1 MKHIPEAMCPMQ
13 ASNGLSDIERQCHYD
28 FGNVQRCIIGVMLLN
43 PSNPQAFSILRG
55 MDYYNA
61 RSGMFFNFYIPG
73 QAYRPKWDHE
83 EARIFERFDA
93 NAFAD
98 CIRDFERI
106 IPDYHYSGKPELL
119 FFNVRYGSPYWGE
132 TLLLQ
137 LDELEKSSGRDFEII
152 FEKIYQSIVLVNA
165 SSISD
170 IGLDIGIDVA
180 SRSLLDS
187 LKHLLGRIPFIGDL
201 AKNSKGIYFK

>member
-1 MKHIPEAMCPMQ
+1 MQ
-13 ASNGLSDIERQCHYD
+13 ASNGLSDIERQCNDD
-28 FGNVQRCIIGVMLLN
+28 FRNVKRCIIGVMLLK
-43 PSNPQAFSILRG
+43 PSNPQALSILRG

-73 QAYRPKWDHE
+73 QAYRPKWEHE
-83 EARIFERFDA
+83 EVQIFERFDA
-93 NAFAD
+93 KAFAD
-98 CIRDFERI
+98 CIRELEMK

-119 FFNVRYGSPYWGE
+119 FFNVQHGKPNWRE
-132 TLLLQ
+132 TLILQ
-137 LDELEKSSGRDFEII
+137 LDELEKSSGQDFEII

-187 LKHLLGRIPFIGDL
+187 LKHLFSKIPFLGEL
-201 AKNSKGIYFK
+201 AKNSRGIYFK

>member
-1 MKHIPEAMCPMQ
+1 MKHFEEFMYLMQ

-28 FGNVQRCIIGVMLLN
+28 FRNVQRCIIGVMLLN
-43 PSNPQAFSILRG
+43 PSNPKAFSILRG

-73 QAYRPKWDHE
+73 QANMSKWEHE
-83 EARIFERFDA
+83 EARIFERFNA

-98 CIRDFERI
+98 CIRDFEQI

-119 FFNVRYGSPYWGE
+119 FFNVQYGSPYWGA

-170 IGLDIGIDVA
+170 IGLNIGIDVA

-187 LKHLLGRIPFIGDL
+187 LKHLLNRIPFIGDL
-201 AKNSKGIYFK
+201 AKNSQGIYFK